1 MHNYEASDKARIP
14 IAWNSTS
21 ITLHIMHKTS
31 QLIHCCVGDKHT
43 GDQWMCF
50 FVVYGL
56 QTVEDRRSLWMDHS
70 NINKSIGDP

>member
-43 GDQWMCF
+43 GD
-50 FVVYGL
+50 
-56 QTVEDRRSLWMDHS
+56 
-70 NINKSIGDP
+70 